1 MPRRHL
7 IAPCGGVTLDR
18 PLPEVRPPT
27 AADRDALA
35 RVMLDAYRGTIDY
48 EDETIV
54 EAVAEVDAW
63 FTSAEPLVDR
73 SLVALEAGEVVGAA
87 LLSRVD
93 GMPLVA
99 YLYTDPAW
107 KRRGIAEGLL
117 RAVMSSLAA
126 AGEDRIHLW
135 VTAGN
140 TAAERIYDRL
150 GFIDALPD
158 MAGDP

>member
-1 MPRRHL
+1 MIRRHL
-7 IAPCGGVTLDR
+7 IAACVGVTLVR
-18 PLPEVRPPT
+18 PLPAVRAPI

-48 EDETIV
+48 EGETIV
-54 EAVAEVDAW
+54 EAWAEVDAW
-63 FTSAEPLVDR
+63 LASPEPLLDL
-73 SLVALEAGEVVGAA
+73 SLVALEAGGIVGAA

-93 GMPLVA
+93 GMPFVA

-107 KRRGIAEGLL
+107 KRRGIAEGLA
-117 RAVMSSLAA
+117 RTVMTSLAA

-140 TAAERIYDRL
+140 TTAERIYERL
-150 GFIDALPD
+150 GFVDVPEAGPGDA
-158 MAGDP
+158 